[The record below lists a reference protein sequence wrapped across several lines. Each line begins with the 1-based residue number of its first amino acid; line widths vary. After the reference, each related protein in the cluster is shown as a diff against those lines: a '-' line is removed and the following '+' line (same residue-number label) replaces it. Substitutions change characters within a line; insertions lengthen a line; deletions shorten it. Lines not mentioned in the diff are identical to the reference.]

1 MPRQSS
7 REHIALTALT
17 LAAFALR
24 IWRLDAKGLGYDE
37 AATAIMARAPVADII
52 SFHWDAAFEHLP
64 LWVLLIRGWSLL
76 AGQSEFALRF
86 LPAYA
91 GVLTVPLCW
100 ALLRRIAPEK
110 SAWRLLTTVLITT
123 SPVLTLYA
131 QEARMYSLVVL
142 LAVASTYLAA
152 RLIQRTTASHTV
164 VYVLVN
170 WAMLG
175 LQYYSV
181 LLIAAHGFLA
191 ALAAVRRPAMR
202 RFFVRTVMPAA
213 IASVAPLLLWMALS
227 PGFHET
233 VAVVFREAS
242 QPELGIGAFLV
253 ELWRDISFGAFRWQP
268 DISAIGL
275 ALLPLFIIGAAVSRV
290 DYLRDNAS
298 STTPTMP
305 YCLLLLT
312 IALLPI
318 VISAVLFRTL
328 ATRYILYIAP
338 FVYAFIAL
346 GIIALRRFHRV
357 WALAAAAVTLAIAVL
372 GLAYYFGPYQKSE
385 YREMSHYFSE
395 RYAAAEDVLVIEAPR
410 QHLLAKYYLGQ
421 DFPLE
426 PVPDIPLPD
435 YWPVTAPP
443 VVPEEVDD
451 QIQRYLETYSTLW
464 AAFSAESEVDGGE
477 FLAKYITAVSYNL
490 DCQFWL
496 DVRLCRF
503 ISPRIVKPDLETEI
517 MTTVN
522 GELTLEYARVATDPQ
537 HVVID
542 EGRVLFAELGWFA
555 QTVPSIDYTVSLRLV
570 DIAGR
575 IVSQFDQYPIGMLL
589 PPTVWSAGER
599 KPGYMTLTIPP
610 AASGRYTLQARVYDP
625 DTLKPLSY
633 RTSDSQPSS
642 SAPIILGLVE
652 IDGTIRLLPA
662 GSGGIR

>member
-7 REHIALTALT
+7 REYIALTALT

-37 AATAIMARAPVADII
+37 AATAIMARAPIADII
-52 SFHWDAAFEHLP
+52 SFHWEAAFEHLP
-64 LWVLLIRGWSLL
+64 LWVLLMRGWSLL
-76 AGQSEFALRF
+76 AGQSEFSLRF

-91 GVLTVPLCW
+91 GALTVPLSW

-110 SAWRLLTTVLITT
+110 TAWRLLTTVLIAT

-142 LAVASTYLAA
+142 LAVASTYLAT
-152 RLIQRTTASHTV
+152 RLIHRSTTSHTV

-181 LLIAAHGFLA
+181 LLIAAHGLLA
-191 ALAAVRRPAMR
+191 AFVAVRRPAMR
-202 RFFVRTVMPAA
+202 RFYVRAVMPAA
-213 IASVAPLLLWMALS
+213 AASAAPLLLWMALS

-233 VAVVFREAS
+233 VAVVFREAG

-253 ELWRDISFGAFRWQP
+253 KLWRDISFGAFRWQP
-268 DISAIGL
+268 NISAIGL
-275 ALLPLFIIGAAVSRV
+275 ALLPLFMIGAAVSRV
-290 DYLRDNAS
+290 DFKRENQ
-298 STTPTMP
+298 STVAQATP
-305 YCLLLLT
+305 YHLLLLT
-312 IALLPI
+312 IAVLPI
-318 VISAVLFRTL
+318 VISAFLFRTL
-328 ATRYILYIAP
+328 ATRYILYVSP

-346 GIIALRRFHRV
+346 GIIASRRFHRV
-357 WALAAAAVTLAIAVL
+357 WALAAAALTLAVSVL
-372 GLAYYFGPYQKSE
+372 GLAYYFGTYQKSD
-385 YREMSHYFSE
+385 YREMSHYLSE
-395 RYAAAEDVLVIEAPR
+395 RYAAGEDVLVIEAPR

-426 PVPDIPLPD
+426 PVPNIPLPD

-451 QIQRYLETYSTLW
+451 QVLHYLDAYSSLW

-503 ISPRIVKPDLETEI
+503 ISPHTVEPDIETQIAATFNDELILEHARI
-517 MTTVN
+517 
-522 GELTLEYARVATDPQ
+522 ATDPQ
-537 HVVID
+537 YVVLD
-542 EGRVLFAELGWFA
+542 EGRVLLAELAWLA
-555 QTVPSIDYTVSLRLV
+555 QADPSIDYKVSLRLV
-570 DIAGR
+570 DAAGR
-575 IVSQFDQYPIGMLL
+575 IVAQVDQYPIGMLL
-589 PPTVWSAGER
+589 PPTAWAAGER
-599 KPGYMTLTIPP
+599 KPGYMALSIPP

-625 DTLKPLSY
+625 ATLKPLPYFTPDGGLS
-633 RTSDSQPSS
+633 TSTS
-642 SAPIILGLVE
+642 IILGLVE